1 MKTSNILAAAALSLL
16 AVAGAHAETYQGV
29 LNLTSVRTR
38 ADVNAEAV
46 VAARS
51 ANPYAE
57 GVSSRVAPV
66 LTASVDRNTV
76 RAEAYATA
84 QAPNQNL
91 DRKSFVNS
99 TVPSQYTNGSLKVR
113 SVRQASLGDAGN
125 VSAE

>member
-46 VAARS
+46 VAARA

-66 LTASVDRNTV
+66 LTASADRSAV
-76 RAEAYATA
+76 RAEAYAKA
-84 QAPNQNL
+84 HAPNQNV
-91 DRKSFVNS
+91 RVESFANS
-99 TVPSQYTNGSLKVR
+99 IVPAQYTNGSLKVR
-113 SVRQASLGDAGN
+113 QASLGNAGS
-125 VSAE
+125 VSAK

>member
-38 ADVNAEAV
+38 ADVNAEAI

-66 LTASVDRNTV
+66 LTASADRSSTV
-76 RAEAYATA
+76 RAEAYAKA
-84 QAPNQNL
+84 HAPNQNV
-91 DRKSFVNS
+91 RVESFANS
-99 TVPSQYTNGSLKVR
+99 IVPAQYTNGSLKAR
-113 SVRQASLGDAGN
+113 KASLGDAGS
-125 VSAE
+125 VSAK

>member
-66 LTASVDRNTV
+66 LTASVDRSTV
-76 RAEAYATA
+76 RAEAYAKA
-84 QAPNQNL
+84 HAPNQNV
-91 DRKSFVNS
+91 RVESFANS
-99 TVPSQYTNGSLKVR
+99 IVPAQYTNGSLKVR
-113 SVRQASLGDAGN
+113 QASLGNAGS
-125 VSAE
+125 VSAK

>member
-66 LTASVDRNTV
+66 LTASADRSAV
-76 RAEAYATA
+76 RAEAYAKA
-84 QAPNQNL
+84 HAPNQNV
-91 DRKSFVNS
+91 RVESFANS
-99 TVPSQYTNGSLKVR
+99 IVPAQYTNGSLKVR
-113 SVRQASLGDAGN
+113 QASLGNAGS
-125 VSAE
+125 VSAK

>member
-1 MKTSNILAAAALSLL
+1 MKTSNILAAAARSLL

-51 ANPYAE
+51 TNPYAE

-66 LTASVDRNTV
+66 LTASADRSTV
-76 RAEAYATA
+76 RAEAYAKA
-84 QAPNQNL
+84 HAPNQNV
-91 DRKSFVNS
+91 RVESFANS
-99 TVPSQYTNGSLKVR
+99 IVPAQYTNGSLKVR
-113 SVRQASLGDAGN
+113 QASLGNAGS
-125 VSAE
+125 VSAK

>member
-46 VAARS
+46 AAARS

-66 LTASVDRNTV
+66 LTASADRSAV
-76 RAEAYATA
+76 RAEAYAKA
-84 QAPNQNL
+84 HAPNQNV
-91 DRKSFVNS
+91 RVESFANS
-99 TVPSQYTNGSLKVR
+99 IVPAQYTNGSLKVR
-113 SVRQASLGDAGN
+113 QASLGNAGS
-125 VSAE
+125 VSAK

>member
-1 MKTSNILAAAALSLL
+1 MKTSNILAAAAFSLL

-76 RAEAYATA
+76 RAEAYAKA
-84 QAPNQNL
+84 HAPNQNV
-91 DRKSFVNS
+91 RVESFANS
-99 TVPSQYTNGSLKVR
+99 IVPAQYTNGSLKVR
-113 SVRQASLGDAGN
+113 QASLGNAGS
-125 VSAE
+125 VSAK

>member
-66 LTASVDRNTV
+66 LTASADRSAV
-76 RAEAYATA
+76 RAEAYAKA
-84 QAPNQNL
+84 HAPNQNV
-91 DRKSFVNS
+91 RVESFANS
-99 TVPSQYTNGSLKVR
+99 TVPAQYTNGSLKVR
-113 SVRQASLGDAGN
+113 QASLGNAGS
-125 VSAE
+125 VSAK